1 MLFKSGEETEANKLK
16 SETSN
21 LKFISKDLQE
31 QIQKADAN
39 LISLE
44 SKFQIY
50 LKILYPQGIKKRTMK
65 KFSSRKDT

>member
-21 LKFISKDLQE
+21 LKLISKDLQE

-39 LISLE
+39 LISLRI
-44 SKFQIY
+44 QIPN
-50 LKILYPQGIKKRTMK
+50 IPE
-65 KFSSRKDT
+65 DTDS